1 MRKEVDYRVP
11 AQQPCFQFNFTLS
24 EPQFNWV
31 SDDCMSGSRLDKGW
45 GHSCPRRKFSPYC
58 PLFHR
63 LWHSNIGTIWGSWA
77 WWFWLNGDSIN
88 KENKLLFAITIYEH
102 CHSSLYLKV
111 SPEEHFYLNKYN
123 LPCFQQSWNRVRS
136 GGGWST
142 WYRPGLFSFFWIWQ
156 SNFSANWPPVLFSL
170 TISPVTVVLLGVG
183 IKLCFSGGCPIIRYA
198 HNSDLDECQV
208 WRLPRVQIWF
218 QHLTIDQCK
227 VWCMLKRGYTTSP
240 VTGGPSVARFHV
252 NGGHPQPHTPRF
264 SDIER
269 V

>member
-1 MRKEVDYRVP
+1 MLYRY
-11 AQQPCFQFNFTLS
+11 CI
-24 EPQFNWV
+24 V
-31 SDDCMSGSRLDKGW
+31 SNKKPKYCIEIVSNEKRNVSLKG
-45 GHSCPRRKFSPYC
+45 GH
-58 PLFHR
+58 
-63 LWHSNIGTIWGSWA
+63 
-77 WWFWLNGDSIN
+77 
-88 KENKLLFAITIYEH
+88 E
-102 CHSSLYLKV
+102 
-111 SPEEHFYLNKYN
+111 
-123 LPCFQQSWNRVRS
+123 
-136 GGGWST
+136 GWST
-142 WYRPGLFSFFWIWQ
+142 WHRPGLLYFLEVRQ